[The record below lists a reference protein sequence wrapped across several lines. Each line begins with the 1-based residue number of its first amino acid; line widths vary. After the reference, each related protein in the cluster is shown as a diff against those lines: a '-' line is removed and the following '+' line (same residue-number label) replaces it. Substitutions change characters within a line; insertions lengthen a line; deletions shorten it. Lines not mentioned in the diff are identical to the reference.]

1 MKRMNSL
8 FRKIIGLFFVLQC
21 FTLLYAQ
28 EFPLDDLKS
37 GDLVFISSKGEM
49 LSGAIN
55 RVTQVHEHENYDHVA
70 LVSKEG
76 NDVNFL
82 HATFKKGSVQQK
94 AADFLQSY
102 KDRRITVYR
111 LLDVQPEVIKDGILE
126 AKKMLGRPYN
136 TTYVLS
142 DSSYYC
148 SDYIERA
155 FRKYKLFNLEPMT
168 FKDPKTGETDKFW
181 ESYYQKQGIP
191 VPEGELG
198 CNPNG
203 LARSQVLRFMGEL
216 KR

>member
-8 FRKIIGLFFVLQC
+8 LRKIIGLFLVLQS

-28 EFPLDDLKS
+28 GIPLEDLKS

-49 LSGAIN
+49 LSGVIN
-55 RVTQVHEHENYDHVA
+55 RVTQVREHENYDHVA
-70 LVSKEG
+70 LVSIEG
-76 NDVNFL
+76 NDVCFL
-82 HATFKKGSVQQK
+82 HATFKMGSVQQK
-94 AADFLQSY
+94 AADFLQNY
-102 KDRRITVYR
+102 KGRRITVYR
-111 LLDVQPEVIKDGILE
+111 LLGAQPEVIKDGVLE

-155 FRKYKLFNLEPMT
+155 FRKYELFNLEPMT
-168 FKDPKTGETDKFW
+168 FKDPKTGETDEFW
-181 ESYYQKQGIP
+181 EGYYQKQGVPI
-191 VPEGELG
+191 PEGELG

-203 LARSQVLRFMGEL
+203 LARSEVLRFMGEL
-216 KR
+216 KH